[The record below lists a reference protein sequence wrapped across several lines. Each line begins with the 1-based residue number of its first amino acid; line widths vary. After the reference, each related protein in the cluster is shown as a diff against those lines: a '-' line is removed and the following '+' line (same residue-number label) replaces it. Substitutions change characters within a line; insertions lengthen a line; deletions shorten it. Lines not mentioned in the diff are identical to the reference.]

1 MGRAS
6 EGRVISSV
14 VRKWRG
20 PDLLESKHV
29 GEGGGR
35 GGLTDSYNND
45 SLLHMTSTNST
56 LYLRNSFC
64 LN

>member
-1 MGRAS
+1 MGRTS

-14 VRKWRG
+14 VRKWRR

-29 GEGGGR
+29 RE
-35 GGLTDSYNND
+35 GGLTDFYNND

-56 LYLRNSFC
+56 LYLQNSFC